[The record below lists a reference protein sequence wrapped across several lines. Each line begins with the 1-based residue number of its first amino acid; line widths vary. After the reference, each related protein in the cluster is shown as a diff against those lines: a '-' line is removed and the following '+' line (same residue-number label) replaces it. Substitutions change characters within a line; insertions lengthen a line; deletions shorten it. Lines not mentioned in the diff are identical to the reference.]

1 MSKKPFTIR
10 IGSYQVCVYPLADGR
25 YCLTYY
31 LQGRRRRETRPTK
44 AAAEARAE
52 EIARDADAQRGA
64 KIELTAADSETYKAT
79 LAILKPHGVGLRDA
93 AEQFANAVS
102 KLNGTPLIEAVNY
115 FVANHADVPP
125 RTVGEVADEMLAAK
139 RRDNLAPAY
148 IHDLEMR
155 LPQIARAF
163 NGAKIADVKR
173 PQIETWLRSLSAS
186 PRTRNNLLR
195 VTITLWRFARSCGYL
210 PQERTTAAE
219 GLRPIKDVGGAIGI
233 FRPGQL
239 ADLLNAADADLLPF
253 LAIGA
258 FCGLRHAEL
267 LRLDWADV
275 RLDQNF
281 VEVTA
286 QKSKTAQ
293 RRLVPII
300 SNLAA
305 WLSPYAGQT
314 GPVCK
319 EVRIQRRAA
328 ELAKSLGVP
337 WQKNGLR
344 HSFASYRLAQTQ
356 NAAQVAL
363 ECGNSPQM
371 IFRHYRELVTPRD
384 AAAWWAI
391 EPKRASNVIL
401 MQAKA
406 QRG

>member
-1 MSKKPFTIR
+1 MSKDSFTVKV
-10 IGSYQVCVYPLADGR
+10 GSFQVKGYRLADGR

-31 LQGRRRRETRPTK
+31 LQGRRRRETRANEADAK
-44 AAAEARAE
+44 ARAVE
-52 EIARDADAQRGA
+52 VARDADAQRGA
-64 KIELTAADSETYKAT
+64 KIELTAADSETHKAA

-93 AEQFANAVS
+93 AEQFAAAVA
-102 KLNGTPLIEAVNY
+102 KLRGVPLAEAVNY

-125 RTVGEVADEMLAAK
+125 RTVAEVAGEMLAAK
-139 RRDNLAPAY
+139 RRDNLARAY
-148 IHDLEMR
+148 LRDLETR
-155 LPQIARAF
+155 LPQIAKAF
-163 NGAKIADVKR
+163 NGAKVADVTR
-173 PQIETWLRSLSAS
+173 PQIETWLRSLPVS

-195 VTITLWRFARSCGYL
+195 VTVTLWRFARSCGYL
-210 PQERTTAAE
+210 PQDRTTAAE
-219 GLRPIKDVGGAIGI
+219 GLRPVKDVGGAIGI
-233 FRPGQL
+233 FRPGEL
-239 ADLLNAADADLLPF
+239 AELLKKADADLVPF

-275 RLDQNF
+275 RLDQGF

-293 RRLVPII
+293 RRLVPIVP
-300 SNLAA
+300 SLAA
-305 WLSPYAGQT
+305 WLSPFAGQI
-314 GPVCK
+314 GRVCK

-337 WQKNGLR
+337 WPNNGLR

-371 IFRHYRELVTPRD
+371 IFRHYRELTTPKDAATWFDIQPECPANVTPMM
-384 AAAWWAI
+384 AAA
-391 EPKRASNVIL
+391 
-401 MQAKA
+401 
-406 QRG
+406 GG